1 MPTST
6 LCAPPGECKPAFAQL
21 PHSIAADPRL
31 TPVDTRVLL
40 ALLYWTRDK
49 ALCWPCDRSIASRVA
64 RSVQTVQRSL
74 RRLQALGLIAR
85 EKVEPSDL
93 NRTGRVIRLAW
104 RADHPRAAPRSPVS
118 DPPPAHR

>member
-21 PHSIAADPRL
+21 PHSIAADPRS

-40 ALLYWTRDK
+40 ALLYWTLDK
-49 ALCWPCDRSIASRVA
+49 ATAWPSDRSIADRVG
-64 RSVQTVQRSL
+64 RSVQTIQRAL
-74 RRLQALGLIAR
+74 RRLQALGLIVR

-93 NRTGRVIRLAW
+93 NRTGRVIRLVW
-104 RADHPRAAPRSPVS
+104 RADHRRVTPRSSASKAPR
-118 DPPPAHR
+118 